1 MHRHARQRGFTLIET
16 MVAVAITGV
25 LSTIVYP
32 SFTGHLQRARR
43 TDALV
48 SLMQA
53 QLAEERFRADHAS
66 YGDLADIGVPST
78 SLSGYYT
85 LQVAASG
92 SSGYEL
98 VATAVGAQARD
109 AACRTLRL
117 GGAGAN
123 LTYASGPDAAT
134 SNADDVNRRCWS
146 R

>member
-1 MHRHARQRGFTLIET
+1 MTRHSRPRGFT
-16 MVAVAITGV
+16 
-25 LSTIVYP
+25 
-32 SFTGHLQRARR
+32 LQRARR

-66 YGDLADIGVPST
+66 YGDLAEIGVRSA
-78 SLSGYYT
+78 SLSGYYS
-85 LQVAASG
+85 LQVASSS

-98 VATAVGAQARD
+98 LATAVGAQARD
-109 AACRTLRL
+109 TACRNMRL

-134 SNADDVNRRCWS
+134 ANADDVNRRCWS